1 MLVCFVE
8 VAVYVDFAIFKN
20 NNNNIDSY
28 FREPCQ
34 VEMVNSSVSYLS
46 INQLVIKICCTVDQT
61 L

>member
-8 VAVYVDFAIFKN
+8 VAVSVDFAIFKN

-46 INQLVIKICCTVDQT
+46 INQLVIKICCTVNQT